1 MAGYFTITLFVTL
14 VVTMAV
20 TMAVTLANT
29 LADTLARIKVLGVT
43 PAKVVTS
50 KVSYRNA

>member
-14 VVTMAV
+14 AV
-20 TMAVTLANT
+20 TMAVK

-43 PAKVVTS
+43 PAKVATS